1 MQISNPASLEA
12 AVAAAA
18 EVLNAAVKPVLVGG
32 VKLRPTKALAAFQDF
47 ADASG

>member
-1 MQISNPASLEA
+1 MSNPASLDA

-18 EVLNAAVKPVLVGG
+18 KFLNAAVKPVLVGG
-32 VKLRPTKALAAFQDF
+32 VKLRPSKALAAFQDF